1 MDRNTSVVEG
11 GAARAHEAVDEAAAR
26 VSQTVAP
33 TIDKVA
39 RGAHRTV
46 DTVARA
52 AVPAAEWLDEGRQR
66 LLERQEE
73 LLADCRSYV
82 RERPLV
88 TIGVALLAGYIAG
101 RLAR

>member
-1 MDRNTSVVEG
+1 MDRNTSAVEG
-11 GAARAHEAVDEAAAR
+11 GAARAHEAVDEAAAS

-33 TIDKVA
+33 TVEKAA
-39 RGAHRTV
+39 RGAHKTV

-52 AVPAAEWLDEGRQR
+52 AAPAAQWLEQGTQR

-82 RERPLV
+82 RERPLA
-88 TIGVALLAGYIAG
+88 TLGVALLAGYIAG